1 MTTPDRQRD
10 RGKPDGESGVAMVEF
25 AIVFPLQLL
34 LFLLGIQLC
43 LIVMGKQVVNHAA
56 FCAARAELVRGTGNA
71 GEPLETEGEAAGEAA
86 VIACTAIGG
95 TATDG
100 GTFPA
105 IELPGWEGSSPDLD
119 ILSQRAREKLLAA
132 CDDSPNLV
140 NVVEGAGDD
149 TGRVVVKVRFAYEL
163 MIPLANWVIY
173 FALDTMNPGLVHFD
187 SLENSGSP
195 PDQALAT
202 VIGKVPHL
210 IIEEY
215 GVLSANWKDPTG
227 DPHIWTGTLDE
238 EE

>member
-1 MTTPDRQRD
+1 
-10 RGKPDGESGVAMVEF
+10 MVEF

-34 LFLLGIQLC
+34 LCLLGIQLC
-43 LIVMGKQVVNHAA
+43 LIIMGKQVVNHAA
-56 FCAARAELVRGTGNA
+56 FCAARAELVRGTGKA

-86 VIACTAIGG
+86 VIACTPIGG

-105 IELPGWEGSSPDLD
+105 IELPGWGGSSPDLD
-119 ILSQRAREKLLAA
+119 ILSMRAREKLLAA
-132 CDDSPNLV
+132 CDDAPNLV
-140 NVVEGAGDD
+140 NVVEGASDD

-187 SLENSGSP
+187 SLENSGPTPNQSV
-195 PDQALAT
+195 AA

-215 GVLSANWKDPTG
+215 GVLSANWKDPTER
-227 DPHIWTGTLDE
+227 PHIWTGTLDE